1 MDEYTF
7 SLLYVCGPG
16 QASQPCQMLRFLIS
30 RSSFELFL
38 WLQTVQTFYFLTWWY
53 AVARGY
59 PGAVMVDC
67 LESLIL
73 PGSSDLIH
81 LFEILTAPILD
92 WSTHSLAPKT
102 ARVRIEKKGDPI
114 LSAPLV
120 RFTRCHRQ
128 SSRAASDPRSLIKK
142 FHHAL
147 LLPGS

>member
-1 MDEYTF
+1 
-7 SLLYVCGPG
+7 
-16 QASQPCQMLRFLIS
+16 
-30 RSSFELFL
+30 
-38 WLQTVQTFYFLTWWY
+38 
-53 AVARGY
+53 
-59 PGAVMVDC
+59 MVDC

-73 PGSSDLIH
+73 SGSSDLIH
-81 LFEILTAPILD
+81 LSESLTACILD

-102 ARVRIEKKGDPI
+102 ARVRIEKGGPV

-120 RFTRCHRQ
+120 RFTGCHRR